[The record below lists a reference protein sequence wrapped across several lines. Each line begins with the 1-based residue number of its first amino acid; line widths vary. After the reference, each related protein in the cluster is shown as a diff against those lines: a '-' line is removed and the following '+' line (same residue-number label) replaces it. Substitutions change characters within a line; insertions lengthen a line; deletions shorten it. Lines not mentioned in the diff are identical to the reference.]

1 MPDRTKRSIV
11 HFASPFT
18 LTGLEGIQPP
28 GDYAVDD
35 DEELM
40 EGLSW
45 LGYRRIAT
53 FIHLP
58 AIGADSPTRQMVQI
72 DHTELDAAQER
83 DGLSA

>member
-18 LTGLEGIQPP
+18 LTGLEGLQPP
-28 GDYAVDD
+28 GDYAVDV

-45 LGYRRIAT
+45 LGYRRVAT

-58 AIGADSPTRQMVQI
+58 AIGANTTTQQMVQI
-72 DHTELDAAQER
+72 DHSELDTALKR
-83 DGLSA
+83 DGVSA